1 MIKTF
6 EKGEE
11 IKEKVIGYDYALPE
25 MTGETGIAIALIL
38 AGILAIALVENAAGK
53 VK

>member
-11 IKEKVIGYDYALPE
+11 IREKVVGYEYALPE
-25 MTGETGIAIALIL
+25 MTGETGIALALIL
-38 AGILAIALVENAAGK
+38 AGIAAIALVETAAAK
-53 VK
+53 MK